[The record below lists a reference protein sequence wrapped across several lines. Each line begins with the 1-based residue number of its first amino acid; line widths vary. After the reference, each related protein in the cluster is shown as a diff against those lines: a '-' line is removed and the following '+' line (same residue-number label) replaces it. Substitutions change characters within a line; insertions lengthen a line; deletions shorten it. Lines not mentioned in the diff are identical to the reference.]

1 MCNRY
6 RKFIMAEG
14 GVFAWKRQKIIE
26 HGPAGD
32 YSMLKYGLPEPPE
45 GLVWRKD
52 EKTKEWKLIKEPSI
66 FPNNELNINIK
77 RTPRNIKEYNY
88 KIEERV
94 SKLKEKDDHGSFD
107 YVEHVVMPSDTF
119 QGLCITYKISAVRL
133 RQVNMFSGTN
143 LKLAPKKLI
152 IPVKKKLIQA
162 GKIRLQDKNSIE
174 YKAHS
179 FQAIF
184 PDMIMSEVR

>member
-1 MCNRY
+1 
-6 RKFIMAEG
+6 MAEG

-32 YSMLKYGLPEPPE
+32 YSMLKFGLPAPPE
-45 GLVWRKD
+45 GLVWEKD
-52 EKTKEWKLIKEPSI
+52 KKTKEWKLIKEPTISAG
-66 FPNNELNINIK
+66 NELNTK
-77 RTPRNIKEYNY
+77 RTPRNIKEYDY

-94 SKLKEKDDHGSFD
+94 SKLKEKDNQGSFD
-107 YVEHVVMPSDTF
+107 YVEHIVMPSDTF

-152 IPVKKKLIQA
+152 IPVKKKLVQA
-162 GKIRLQDKNSIE
+162 GKIRLQDKNSFE

-179 FQAIF
+179 FQAIY